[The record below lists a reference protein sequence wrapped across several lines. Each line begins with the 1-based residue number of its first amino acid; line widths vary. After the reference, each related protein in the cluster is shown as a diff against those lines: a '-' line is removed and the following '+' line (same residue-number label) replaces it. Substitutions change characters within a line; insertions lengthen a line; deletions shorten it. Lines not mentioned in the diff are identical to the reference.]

1 MSFGISAGTAALIGG
16 GLAAGASVY
25 GANQQ
30 ADAARAATSAQQGM
44 SEQTRADQ
52 APWRAAGQVALGQI
66 GQMSAPGGQFLHEF
80 NADDLKSNLSP
91 NYQFQLQQGLGA
103 VQNSAAAKGGLVG
116 GNALKAI
123 NDYAQNFAG
132 NAYQNAFNNY
142 TANQTNIYNRLAGI
156 SGLGQQAGMNSST
169 GASDFSRGISDTT
182 VGQGTAIG
190 SGIIGAGNAIN
201 KGLNNSFA
209 WNAYSDN
216 NSSNV
221 GGYGWI

>member
-80 NADDLKSNLSP
+80 NADDLKSNLAP
-91 NYQFQLQQGLGA
+91 NYDFQLQQGLGA

-142 TANQTNIYNRLAGI
+142 TTNQNNIYSRLASI
-156 SGLGQQAGMNSST
+156 SGLGQTAGSVSST
-169 GASDFSRGISDTT
+169 GANDFSRGIADTT
-182 VGQGTAIG
+182 VGAGTAIG